1 VTVKHRIG
9 LDEGVSYAFVRDFV
23 GTVAVGGCDVFI
35 VHARNAVL
43 KGLSPKENR
52 EVPPLRYDVVHQL
65 AVDFPDKTFVINGG
79 LGDWR
84 AVDRELGMVDGVMLG
99 RLAYHNPWTLQQA
112 DARLFDTDPPIATR
126 ADALRAFR
134 PYVERQLA
142 RGVPLR
148 AMTRHILG
156 LYLGQPGG
164 RRFRQILSDARRMRD
179 EGIAVLDAALQAVEP
194 MAEFA

>member
-1 VTVKHRIG
+1 
-9 LDEGVSYAFVRDFV
+9 
-23 GTVAVGGCDVFI
+23 
-35 VHARNAVL
+35 
-43 KGLSPKENR
+43 
-52 EVPPLRYDVVHQL
+52 
-65 AVDFPDKTFVINGG
+65 
-79 LGDWR
+79 
-84 AVDRELGMVDGVMLG
+84 M
-99 RLAYHNPWTLQQA
+99 
-112 DARLFDTDPPIATR
+112 ATR

-179 EGIAVLDAALQAVEP
+179 DGIAVLDAALQAVEP